1 MSIRIA
7 RIDPVSDERWDA
19 FVDKHPNGLVCH
31 LSGWQRALESAFAH
45 IKNYCL
51 VLLDDGDGQ
60 ILAGLPIYLVRS
72 RFLGNRLVSVP
83 FATLSHPL
91 TNSADQTAVFLPEI
105 ARIASRLRVSTVDI
119 RVNLNGGE
127 FPSHPDYTVVRHFK
141 HHFLVLSEPLD
152 EIQKRLHKTCV
163 RRVLN
168 RCRRTGLKLRVA
180 EDANGVLLFYQ
191 FYLLTRKRLGLPPQP
206 LQFFQELWDQF
217 APAQKIRILHAL
229 WEGKP
234 IASILLFCFRKRM
247 SWEAVGVA
255 PSYSHLH
262 PNHFLLWE
270 AIQMAHREG
279 FEIFDLG
286 RTSSQNLGLMQFKDR
301 WGTVVADLA
310 QAVSP
315 SYESRALICRD
326 NTLAYRT
333 LRNLIPLLPL
343 RLVRQLGD
351 LCYKHLG

>member
-1 MSIRIA
+1 MSVRIA

-19 FVDKHPNGLVCH
+19 FADRHPNGLVCH
-31 LSGWQRALESAFAH
+31 LSGWQRAIESAFAH

-51 VLLDDGDGQ
+51 VLLDDRDGQ

-72 RFLGNRLVSVP
+72 RLLGNRLVSVP
-83 FATLSHPL
+83 FASLCHPL
-91 TNSADQTAVFLPEI
+91 TNSAEQTAVFLPEI
-105 ARIASRLRVSTVDI
+105 ARLASRLRVSTVDI
-119 RVNLNGGE
+119 RVNLNGE
-127 FPSHPDYTVVRHFK
+127 FPSCPEFAVVRHFK
-141 HHFLVLSEPLD
+141 HHFLLLDDPLD
-152 EIQKRLHKTCV
+152 AIWKRFHRTCV

-168 RCRRTGLKLRVA
+168 RCKRTGLKVQAA
-180 EDANGVLLFYQ
+180 EAADGVLLFYRL
-191 FYLLTRKRLGLPPQP
+191 YLLTRKRLGLPPQP
-206 LQFFQELWDQF
+206 LHFFQELWDQF
-217 APAQKIRILHAL
+217 APAQNIRILHAL

-234 IASILLFCFRKRM
+234 VASILLFCFRQRM
-247 SWEAVGVA
+247 SWEAVGVD

-270 AIQMAHREG
+270 AIQIAHREN
-279 FEIFDLG
+279 FKIFDLG
-286 RTSSQNLGLMQFKDR
+286 RTSSQNLGLMQFKER

-315 SYESRALICRD
+315 SYASRALICRD
-326 NTLAYRT
+326 NSLSYRT

-343 RLVRQLGD
+343 PLVRQLGV